1 MAKKMMGGA
10 AALMLL
16 AVAGCSEET
25 VEAPPAVR
33 PVKIHTIGSQDSA
46 SIREYPGTIRAS
58 QNAEMGFEV
67 AGRITEFFVFEGDPV
82 VQGEVL
88 ARLDPRDYE
97 AEEKAVLADLR
108 KAEAD
113 LQRSLRIQ
121 KEDSGAISQET
132 IDGHRRAV
140 EVAKARLEISEK
152 GVEDTDLRAPFSG
165 RMARKLVEDFA
176 NVQAKEPVLILQDTS
191 TLEIEVSVPERDVA
205 QAQRDRTNV
214 SMSETNP
221 EVVVSALADRSFPAK
236 VKEFAT
242 TADPVTRT
250 FPIKLTFD
258 NPDNI
263 NILPGMTAKVRVVID
278 PDRAWSV
285 PATAA
290 QADEN
295 GTPYVWKIDADSM
308 TVAPVEVELGQ
319 VFGDRVR
326 IEKGVSEGDLIAVS
340 GVTQLREG
348 MEVRAYER

>member
-1 MAKKMMGGA
+1 VAKVIKGGA

-16 AVAGCSEET
+16 AAAGCGEEA
-25 VEAPPAVR
+25 VEAPQVVR

-46 SIREYPGTIRAS
+46 SVREYPGTIRAS

-67 AGRITEFFVFEGDPV
+67 AGRITEFFVFEGDTV
-82 VQGEVL
+82 VQGEIL

-113 LQRSLRIQ
+113 LERSLRIQ
-121 KEDSGAISQET
+121 KQDAGAISQET
-132 IDGHRRAV
+132 IDANRRAV
-140 EVAKARLEISEK
+140 EVARARLEISEK

-191 TLEIEVSVPERDVA
+191 TLEIEISVPERDVA
-205 QAQRDRTNV
+205 QAQRDRTNI
-214 SMSETNP
+214 SMSEAKP
-221 EVVVSALADRSFPAK
+221 EVIVSALPDRTFPAK

-258 NPDNI
+258 NPDKI
-263 NILPGMTAKVRVVID
+263 NILPGMTAKVRIVID

-290 QADEN
+290 QADKN
-295 GTPYVWKIDADSM
+295 GTPYVWKIDPDNM
-308 TVAPVEVELGQ
+308 TVAETQVELGE

-326 IEKGVSEGDLIAVS
+326 IEEGVSDGDLIAVS